1 MGGTAQKEMGGGTC
15 DFWDQPFSSI
25 NLAQLIHLLA
35 SCAESAE
42 QQEGKMKFP
51 LFADLRNKRG
61 WSMLQAVEPRKCCMR
76 LL

>member
-51 LFADLRNKRG
+51 
-61 WSMLQAVEPRKCCMR
+61 
-76 LL
+76 